1 MKRVPRNVLTYILLF
16 SLLVPALF
24 LPASSLG
31 EDIESTVS
39 DTGLPVICI
48 DVNDGSG
55 ITDRET
61 YKAATMYIKLNDEY
75 KAFTNDY
82 TEKGGAGLV
91 IKGRGNSTWTQFQT
105 QKRPYTIKLDK
116 KTALFGMRK
125 SKKWTLIANFMD
137 RSNLRNKLA
146 YDLSGQLGL
155 AYCQSVFVNLY
166 LNGTYLGVYQLCER
180 PDVDEEIYDW
190 EDIGEDIASAIRK
203 AGDITKAEQSELETL
218 MKNDLSW
225 ITSGKVTFKGKSY
238 TVSDYIDIS
247 SYSLQGGYLI
257 EYDYYF
263 DEPSKFKTGTGVPLN
278 IRSPEQLRTN
288 DTLMGYLQTLFAD
301 FEEALY
307 SDNFYNGKG
316 RHYSEYID
324 IDSFVDYYIVNA
336 FFLNVEFGYKSMYLY
351 IDGTGIITMG
361 PVWDFDWSSGNH
373 FLGSSSDYANWY
385 NDWRG
390 SCNTWYRRMYRD
402 PWFVAL
408 IADRFYEVKNK
419 LNGCIDDIE
428 YYYGLLEK
436 ASTYEIGIYNSLPGE
451 SDFRKQ
457 LNGYTFRKECDKL
470 KSFLQNRL
478 SWMSSKLNAYDPAIE
493 ESGPKL
499 DDRMIMK
506 LFSGGTEL
514 SKGSG
519 AYAANYALR
528 TTPEN
533 ELDLTFSMDSTQG
546 VTNTFEIYVNGVYIT
561 KFTAQKASVKIP
573 CSALTEGLNVITAV
587 RIREGVYYGTCN
599 YITLDADLYLKRVEP
614 AEYKL
619 TPKTLEYGEKVELVA
634 LGSEWRYYVTT
645 RDRYDRMNGR
655 GWMNVGYNDSTW
667 DSHSAPLGDRLTSAA
682 SEIGWTGNNHTL
694 FVRQTFD
701 FDKSQLKENSS
712 FFFNIYYD
720 NTIYVYLNGNLI
732 YSDDTA
738 VTGKN
743 DWTDSYVTIKL
754 DDISEY
760 LVNGK
765 NLIAVSINDS
775 AGGRELDLSLYAMS
789 YTDSG
794 YKNPTANEKPE
805 NTKLGENGGALY
817 ITARNNEDNPDKTD
831 MLTLISLPESDYDGE
846 GVLEISFKGQS
857 WNTTYTEKL
866 SRLGDYG
873 RVISDGDVFVPA
885 DGTLLL
891 GYVIKGIPDKWQTL
905 TVKVTS
911 GGGTL
916 LLSECG
922 RTEINEKCG
931 IK

>member
-1 MKRVPRNVLTYILLF
+1 MKGRQHEAIRVPQGWTGQDKALIIQLENIFNELYRICDRLGVDIDDLGAAKADKVASATDGHF
-16 SLLVPALF
+16 ASLDENGNLEDSGHEHDDYVTEVSFDATTNKIIRIKAGTSSDIATVATLDGNGKVPSSQ
-24 LPASSLG
+24 LPSYVDDVEEYADRAHFPTTG
-31 EDIESTVS
+31 ETDKIYVAV
-39 DTGLPVICI
+39 DTGFTYRW
-48 DVNDGSG
+48 SG
-55 ITDRET
+55 TQYVR
-61 YKAATMYIKLNDEY
+61 LN
-75 KAFTNDY
+75 T
-82 TEKGGAGLV
+82 
-91 IKGRGNSTWTQFQT
+91 
-105 QKRPYTIKLDK
+105 
-116 KTALFGMRK
+116 
-125 SKKWTLIANFMD
+125 
-137 RSNLRNKLA
+137 
-146 YDLSGQLGL
+146 
-155 AYCQSVFVNLY
+155 
-166 LNGTYLGVYQLCER
+166 
-180 PDVDEEIYDW
+180 
-190 EDIGEDIASAIRK
+190 
-203 AGDITKAEQSELETL
+203 
-218 MKNDLSW
+218 
-225 ITSGKVTFKGKSY
+225 
-238 TVSDYIDIS
+238 
-247 SYSLQGGYLI
+247 
-257 EYDYYF
+257 
-263 DEPSKFKTGTGVPLN
+263 
-278 IRSPEQLRTN
+278 
-288 DTLMGYLQTLFAD
+288 
-301 FEEALY
+301 
-307 SDNFYNGKG
+307 
-316 RHYSEYID
+316 
-324 IDSFVDYYIVNA
+324 
-336 FFLNVEFGYKSMYLY
+336 
-351 IDGTGIITMG
+351 
-361 PVWDFDWSSGNH
+361 
-373 FLGSSSDYANWY
+373 
-385 NDWRG
+385 
-390 SCNTWYRRMYRD
+390 
-402 PWFVAL
+402 
-408 IADRFYEVKNK
+408 
-419 LNGCIDDIE
+419 
-428 YYYGLLEK
+428 
-436 ASTYEIGIYNSLPGE
+436 
-451 SDFRKQ
+451 
-457 LNGYTFRKECDKL
+457 
-470 KSFLQNRL
+470 
-478 SWMSSKLNAYDPAIE
+478 YDPAIE

-817 ITARNNEDNPDKTD
+817 ITARNNADNPDKTE